1 MVGAA
6 IQLRL
11 LLAFASIYFIWGS
24 TFLAIRYAIAELPPF
39 TMAGIRFVS
48 AGAILY
54 LWRRMAHAERPSWDQ
69 WPGALAVG
77 ALLFMGGNG
86 AVVWSEQHV
95 ASGMTALML
104 GVIPFWMVLLDA
116 ARRGGAPL
124 TARVLCGLALG
135 VAGIVL
141 LLEPSRL
148 LGGGQVDPAGAV
160 VLICGG
166 FCWASGSLVSRH
178 LRQPASPGLAAGM
191 QMLTGGLVLLAV
203 GALSGESSRIDPA
216 GFTPRGILAL
226 AYLVLAGSVVSF
238 TAYTW
243 LMAVS
248 TPARVATYAYVNPLV
263 AVLLG
268 WVLAGE
274 PLTPRTMLATV
285 VIVAAV
291 VIIISSRARGTP
303 VPVAGPKGNRTI
315 V

>member
-1 MVGAA
+1 MVGAP
-6 IQLRL
+6 IQVKLIF
-11 LLAFASIYFIWGS
+11 AFASIYFIWGS
-24 TFLAIRYAIAELPPF
+24 TFLAIRYAIAEIPPF

-48 AGAILY
+48 AGLILC
-54 LWRRMAHAERPSWDQ
+54 LWRRLGHNERPTLDQ
-69 WPGALAVG
+69 WPGALVVG
-77 ALLFMGGNG
+77 VLLFMGGNG

-104 GVIPFWMVLLDA
+104 GVIPLWMVLLDA
-116 ARRGGAPL
+116 TRKQGAPL

-135 VAGIVL
+135 VTGIFL
-141 LLEPSRL
+141 LLEPSEL
-148 LGGGQVDPAGAV
+148 LGGGQVNPVGAV

-178 LRQPASPGLAAGM
+178 LKQPASPGLAAGM
-191 QMLTGGLVLLAV
+191 QMLLGGVVLLVV
-203 GALSGESSRIDPA
+203 GLSYGETARIDLD
-216 GFTPRGILAL
+216 GITLRGILSL

-243 LMAVS
+243 LMSVS

-263 AVLLG
+263 AVFLG

-274 PLTPRTMLATV
+274 PLTPRTLMATV

-291 VIIISSRARGTP
+291 VIIVSARARR
-303 VPVAGPKGNRTI
+303 A
-315 V
+315 